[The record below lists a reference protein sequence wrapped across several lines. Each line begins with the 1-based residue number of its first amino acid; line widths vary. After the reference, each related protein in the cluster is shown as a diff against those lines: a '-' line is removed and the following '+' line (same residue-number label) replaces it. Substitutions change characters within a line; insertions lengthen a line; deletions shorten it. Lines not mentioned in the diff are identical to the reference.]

1 MATTPVYPN
10 QLAGNGNQGSFAPFQ
25 LFAGEKEIVTTHD
38 EVAAGQN
45 LKQFEAVA
53 KNATGQLVAWDP
65 EAADTAAK
73 LVGFMA
79 QPADA
84 TSAAVSAPYYVSAF
98 FNHEALVWPAAITTL
113 ADRKLAVQ
121 GTEIQV
127 GTLYGGNW

>member
-1 MATTPVYPN
+1 MATAPKYRN
-10 QLAGNGNQGSFAPFQ
+10 QLAGNGTQGSFAPFQ
-25 LFAGEKEIVTTHD
+25 LLAGEKEIVTTHD
-38 EVAAGQN
+38 EVATGQN

-65 EAADTAAK
+65 DAVDTASK

-84 TSAAVSAPYYVSAF
+84 TSAATSAPYYVSAF
-98 FNHEALVWPAAITTL
+98 FNHEALVWPATVTTL
-113 ADRKLAVQ
+113 EARKAAVQ